1 MIITTVAGNVGKD
14 AELRDAGGASV
25 LGFSVAGTA
34 GWGDREQTLWFN
46 CSIWGKRGESLA
58 QYIKKGT
65 RVTVIGELSQREYE
79 GKQYLELRVEHIK
92 LQDTKASGSQA
103 PAAPAAPEAQRA
115 PAAPP
120 AADSY
125 DDDIPF

>member
-14 AELRDAGGASV
+14 AELRDAHGTPV
-25 LGFSVAGTA
+25 LGFSIAGTA

-46 CSIWGKRGESLA
+46 CSIWGKRGESLV

-65 RVTVIGELSQREYE
+65 RVTVSGELSQREYE

-92 LQDTKASGSQA
+92 LQDTKANGQQA
-103 PAAPAAPEAQRA
+103 PAAPAAQRA

-125 DDDIPF
+125 DADIPF

>member
-65 RVTVIGELSQREYE
+65 RVTVSGELSQREYE

-92 LQDTKASGSQA
+92 LQDTKANEQQA
-103 PAAPAAPEAQRA
+103 PAAPAAQRA
-115 PAAPP
+115 PSAPP

-125 DDDIPF
+125 DVDIPF

>member
-1 MIITTVAGNVGKD
+1 MIIATVAGNVGKD
-14 AELRDAGGASV
+14 AELRDAGGTSV

-65 RVTVIGELSQREYE
+65 RVTVNGELSQREYE

-92 LQDTKASGSQA
+92 LQDAKASGQQA
-103 PAAPAAPEAQRA
+103 PAAPAAQRA
-115 PAAPP
+115 PAAP
-120 AADSY
+120 AVADSY